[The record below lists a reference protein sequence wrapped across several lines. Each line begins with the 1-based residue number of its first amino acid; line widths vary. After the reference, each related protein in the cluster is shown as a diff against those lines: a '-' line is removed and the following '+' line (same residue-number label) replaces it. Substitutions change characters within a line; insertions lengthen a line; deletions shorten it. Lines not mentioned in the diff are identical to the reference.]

1 LTVIATNERLRR
13 YAMLGPLPAAAVEV
27 MRTANVE
34 PFLFGSVAE
43 VRDSQRR
50 LDAVVLASSLPALPA
65 VVLEL
70 CDFGVPMVV
79 VDDARNLDAPTLLG
93 LGRSGVL
100 AVWDGRAETFA
111 LAQQELHDDRS
122 VASGVHRAH
131 DRFLRL
137 LRSVPAAVWSFDL
150 QRCQEAI
157 VELSAQLTHESL
169 EQAIAECARQS
180 KSYPLNE
187 SAAAYRDVGP
197 AVAAA
202 LMRAWF
208 SGDRVPHVEVDVKRD
223 GSDRV
228 LLVSGAMP
236 SGNDYRQVL
245 VVGLD
250 TTEQR
255 ELTRALLASQRL
267 EAVGRLAAGIAH
279 DFKNILTIIR
289 SYTDLVADEVPENS
303 AAHADLEVMRDAAD
317 RATALV
323 AQLLAFSRK
332 QPQVIDQ
339 LDLNDV
345 VTRVQKLV
353 ARPLGEDIEVSL
365 DLCTVPLPV
374 SGDRSQLEQVLLNL
388 AVNARDAMPNGG
400 RLRFRT
406 ALRRHADSWL
416 HPVGYRIPAGSYACL
431 EVVDDGIG
439 MSTET
444 LERIFEPFFTTKAD
458 RGSGL
463 GLATAYGIVKQHGG
477 YIAATSQLGA
487 GTTFEIL
494 LPLRSSETP
503 ARRDRSKFFAS
514 TERATHHRV
523 LLIESDEAVRRNVAK
538 TLESR
543 GFVVSAFADAEGAL
557 PLLDADPLPFDVLVA
572 EVVAPKTNGIALA
585 ARARRVRAD
594 VAIVLV
600 SSRDEQDG
608 VARAFGNDGAVV
620 RKSATSAAWLGAV
633 EDALAKTLGPRG

>member
-1 LTVIATNERLRR
+1 LSVIAKNGRVRR
-13 YAMLGPLPAAAVEV
+13 YAVFGQLEPEP
-27 MRTANVE
+27 RTALSTAEVE
-34 PFLFGSVAE
+34 IRVVTTVAE
-43 VRDSQRR
+43 VRDARATFDAVVLSAGLVG
-50 LDAVVLASSLPALPA
+50 LDAVV
-65 VVLEL
+65 VEL
-70 CDFGVPMVV
+70 CDLGIPMVV
-79 VDDARNLDAPTLLG
+79 VDDGQLDPSALLG

-100 AVWDGRAETFA
+100 AVWDGRVET
-111 LAQQELHDDRS
+111 LATAQSELHDERS
-122 VASGVHRAH
+122 FGSGVHRAQ

-150 QRCQEAI
+150 QRC
-157 VELSAQLTHESL
+157 HETIASL
-169 EQAIAECARQS
+169 EGSIDEAVVECSQHVRSHA
-180 KSYPLNE
+180 LNE
-187 SAAAYRDVGP
+187 PAAAYRDVAP
-197 AVAAA
+197 IVAEA
-202 LMRAWF
+202 LLRAWF
-208 SGDRVPHVEVDVKRD
+208 SGDRLPHVEVDVKRD
-223 GSDRV
+223 GQVRA

-236 SGNDYRQVL
+236 SGDDYRQVL

-250 TTEQR
+250 TTEHR

-289 SYTDLVADEVPENS
+289 SYTDLVADEVPEDS

-332 QPQVIDQ
+332 QPQVIEK

-345 VTRVQKLV
+345 VARVQKLV

-365 DLCTVPLPV
+365 DLCAMPLPV

-388 AVNARDAMPNGG
+388 AVNARDAMPSGG

-406 ALRRHADSWL
+406 ALRRRADSWV

-439 MSTET
+439 MSAET
-444 LERIFEPFFTTKAD
+444 LERVFEPFFTTKAD

-494 LPLRSSETP
+494 LPLRNSESPT
-503 ARRDRSKFFAS
+503 RRDRATFFAS
-514 TERATHHRV
+514 TERVTHHRV
-523 LLIESDEAVRRNVAK
+523 LLVESDESVRRNVAK

-543 GFVVSAFADAEGAL
+543 GFVVSAVADTEGAL
-557 PLLDADPLPFDVLVA
+557 PWLDADPLPFDVLVT
-572 EVVAPKTNGIALA
+572 EVMAAKTNGIALA
-585 ARARRVRAD
+585 ARARRSRAD
-594 VAIVLV
+594 VAVVLV
-600 SSRDEQDG
+600 SSRDEHDG
-608 VARAFGNDGAVV
+608 VARAFGSDGAFV
-620 RKSATSAAWLGAV
+620 RKSASSAAWLGAV
-633 EDALAKTLGPRG
+633 EDALAKAHGPR